1 MYFGFFVFDFI
12 SVKHFGQP
20 WLYIRCSINKSDLDL
35 DLVEWITSHAMSG
48 RALGGTYTQRMMACV
63 NSRGT

>member
-35 DLVEWITSHAMSG
+35 DLDMSTDGPWHA
-48 RALGGTYTQRMMACV
+48 
-63 NSRGT
+63 